1 MFSLHLNNIRSN
13 LKNIKRRIN
22 MRFRKLVVSTA
33 LIGVL
38 LTGCAS
44 VNNQNEVA
52 GQTPEITIEATET
65 ETEGKVVMSKEQTDE
80 FIMNRIWDE
89 SWLKGYG
96 KILYPDFEMSY
107 YYYPGY
113 NYDFRSLKTDD
124 GIEVVDM
131 WDKLMIKFG
140 EASDIVDVLL
150 PGSHERLTV
159 VDRYKGS
166 RTPRMLYRDANGDG
180 VKDVIVRMNSFYSGM
195 MEQFDNNC
203 YCVIVDGKTHK
214 AVELSAKDYFKKFD
228 DVTSV
233 TGKKVSDDNL
243 EIRVSLSG
251 GEEVIDNIEI
261 NENTEIGDIRL
272 NSENQYIYFG
282 EDGPYVGFWVTAYAQ
297 GTDTYRELISLLVKN
312 KLVYNSTDNSYEL
325 GDEFVID
332 SDLKGLN
339 GISEYSEIPAEEIQ
353 KILNEM

>member
-1 MFSLHLNNIRSN
+1 M
-13 LKNIKRRIN
+13 
-22 MRFRKLVVSTA
+22 
-33 LIGVL
+33 
-38 LTGCAS
+38 
-44 VNNQNEVA
+44 
-52 GQTPEITIEATET
+52 
-65 ETEGKVVMSKEQTDE
+65 
-80 FIMNRIWDE
+80 
-89 SWLKGYG
+89 
-96 KILYPDFEMSY
+96 
-107 YYYPGY
+107 
-113 NYDFRSLKTDD
+113 TDD
-124 GIEVVDM
+124 VISVVDYIVSLELNFINDVDVSK
-131 WDKLMIKFG
+131 W
-140 EASDIVDVLL
+140 DIV
-150 PGSHERLTV
+150 TV
-159 VDRYKGS
+159 PVNDSLAIVDMYKGS
-166 RTPRMLYRDANGDG
+166 RTPRLLYRDANGDG

-195 MEQFDNNC
+195 MEQFVNNC

-251 GEEVIDNIEI
+251 GEEVNDNIEI

-282 EDGPYVGFWVTAYAQ
+282 EDAPYVGFWVTAYAQ

-353 KILNEM
+353 KILNAM

>member
-1 MFSLHLNNIRSN
+1 MRS
-13 LKNIKRRIN
+13 
-22 MRFRKLVVSTA
+22 RKIILSIA
-33 LIGVL
+33 MAGVL

-44 VNNQNEVA
+44 VNNQNEEA
-52 GQTPEITIEATET
+52 GQTPEITNEATET

-89 SWLKGYG
+89 SWLKWYG

-150 PGSHERLTV
+150 PGGKRLTV

-214 AVELSAKDYFKKFD
+214 AVELSAKDYFKRFD

-261 NENTEIGDIRL
+261 NANIEIGDIRL

-282 EDGPYVGFWVTAYAQ
+282 EDGPYIGFWVTAYAQ
-297 GTDTYRELISLLVKN
+297 GSDTYRELISLLVKN
-312 KLVYNSTDNSYEL
+312 KLVYNSADNSYEL

-339 GISEYSEIPAEEIQ
+339 GISEYSEIPADEIQ

>member
-1 MFSLHLNNIRSN
+1 MRS
-13 LKNIKRRIN
+13 
-22 MRFRKLVVSTA
+22 RKIILSMA
-33 LIGVL
+33 MAGVL

-44 VNNQNEVA
+44 VNNQNEVT
-52 GQTPEITIEATET
+52 GQTPEITTEATETET

-80 FIMNRIWDE
+80 FIMNRIWEE

-124 GIEVVDM
+124 GISVVDKIDSLEINFNNDDDVSK
-131 WDKLMIKFG
+131 W
-140 EASDIVDVLL
+140 DIV
-150 PGSHERLTV
+150 TV
-159 VDRYKGS
+159 PVNDSLAIVDMYKGS
-166 RTPRMLYRDANGDG
+166 RTPRLLYRDANGDG

-195 MEQFDNNC
+195 MEQIDNNC

-214 AVELSAKDYFKKFD
+214 ALELSAKDYFKKFD

-233 TGKKVSDDNL
+233 TGKRVSDDNL

-297 GTDTYRELISLLVKN
+297 YTDTYRELISLLVKN

-332 SDLKGLN
+332 PDLKGLN
-339 GISEYSEIPAEEIQ
+339 GISEYSEIPAGEIQ

>member
-1 MFSLHLNNIRSN
+1 MRS
-13 LKNIKRRIN
+13 
-22 MRFRKLVVSTA
+22 RKIILSMA
-33 LIGVL
+33 MAGVL

-52 GQTPEITIEATET
+52 GQTPEITTEATEAET

-80 FIMNRIWDE
+80 FIMNRIWEE

-124 GIEVVDM
+124 GISVVDKIDSLEINFNNDDDVSK
-131 WDKLMIKFG
+131 W
-140 EASDIVDVLL
+140 DIV
-150 PGSHERLTV
+150 TV
-159 VDRYKGS
+159 PVNDSLATVDMYKGS
-166 RTPRMLYRDANGDG
+166 RTPRLLYRDANGDG

-195 MEQFDNNC
+195 MEQIDNNC

-233 TGKKVSDDNL
+233 TGKRVSDDNL

-297 GTDTYRELISLLVKN
+297 YTDTYRELISLLVKN

-332 SDLKGLN
+332 PDLKGLN

-353 KILNEM
+353 KILNAM

>member
-1 MFSLHLNNIRSN
+1 MRS
-13 LKNIKRRIN
+13 
-22 MRFRKLVVSTA
+22 RKIILSMA
-33 LIGVL
+33 MAGVL

-52 GQTPEITIEATET
+52 GQTPEITTEATEAET

-80 FIMNRIWDE
+80 FIMNRIWEE

-124 GIEVVDM
+124 GISVVDKIDSLEINFNNDDDVSK
-131 WDKLMIKFG
+131 W
-140 EASDIVDVLL
+140 DIV
-150 PGSHERLTV
+150 TV
-159 VDRYKGS
+159 PVNDSLAIVDMYKGS

-195 MEQFDNNC
+195 MEQTDNNC

-233 TGKKVSDDNL
+233 TGKRVSDDNL

-297 GTDTYRELISLLVKN
+297 YTDNYRELISLLVKN

-332 SDLKGLN
+332 PDLKGLN
-339 GISEYSEIPAEEIQ
+339 GISEYSEIPADEIQ